1 VDECDRR
8 GVTAASPGR
17 PAAAASRGG
26 PFHGPAA
33 NHAVTAVSRRT
44 EPGAS
49 EAAGDGELVR
59 ATIDGELWAFEQ
71 LVARYQRRATA
82 RAWRLLNDREDAME
96 VTQDAFLKAYDNLR
110 SLTRPDRFG
119 PWLLRIVTNQALN
132 RRRYRALRKG
142 PSLDAGDA
150 EGERVE
156 LPDLRAATPEQK
168 AAGEDLSELL
178 WEAIGQLPETQRL
191 ALVMFSIDGMPQ
203 KDVAEVLDISVEAV
217 KWHVFTARKKLRERL
232 KDYL

>member
-1 VDECDRR
+1 
-8 GVTAASPGR
+8 
-17 PAAAASRGG
+17 
-26 PFHGPAA
+26 
-33 NHAVTAVSRRT
+33 VTAVSRRT

-49 EAAGDGELVR
+49 EPAGDGELVR
-59 ATIDGELWAFEQ
+59 ATIDGELWAFER
-71 LVARYQRRATA
+71 LVTRYQRRATA

-142 PSLDAGDA
+142 PSLDAAD
-150 EGERVE
+150 EGQRFER
-156 LPDLRAATPEQK
+156 PDPRVATPEQT

-178 WEAIGQLPETQRL
+178 WEAIGQLPETQRM

-203 KDVAEVLDISVEAV
+203 KDVAEMLDISVEAV